1 MPSLSNIGQ
10 AETFL
15 LLPLALFAV
24 VTSITPGPNNILLT
38 ASGANFGFRRSVPHM
53 LGISAGFLSLIL
65 VTGVGLGAV
74 ILASDW
80 LHQGLKAIGALYLVW
95 LAWQLARAGSIE
107 NRSELRPMRFHEA
120 ALFQYVNPKAWMMAV
135 GAVAA
140 FTTPGGHYGME
151 VALIALV
158 FTLINLPCVSL
169 WALFGVG
176 IGRFLNDARART
188 VFNFT
193 MAGLTL
199 LSAVLLYI

>member
-1 MPSLSNIGQ
+1 MPSLSHIGQ

-80 LHQGLKAIGALYLVW
+80 LHQALKAIGALYLVW

-107 NRSELRPMRFHEA
+107 SRAELRPMRFHEA

-140 FTTPGGHYGME
+140 FTTPRGDYGIE

-188 VFNFT
+188 LFNFT

-199 LSAVLLYI
+199 LSAVLLYL

>member
-1 MPSLSNIGQ
+1 MPAP

-15 LLPLALFAV
+15 LIPLALFAL

-38 ASGANFGFRRSVPHM
+38 ASGANFGFRRTVPHM

-80 LHQGLKAIGALYLVW
+80 LHQALKAIGALYLVW
-95 LAWQLARAGSIE
+95 LAWQLARAGGIQSK
-107 NRSELRPMRFHEA
+107 SELRPMRFHEA

-140 FTTPGGHYGME
+140 FTTPGGNYGIE
-151 VALIALV
+151 IALIAII
-158 FTLINLPCVSL
+158 FTIINLPCVSL

-176 IGRFLNDARART
+176 IGRFLGHRRARL
-188 VFNFT
+188 VFNSS

>member
-1 MPSLSNIGQ
+1 MPVP

-15 LLPLALFAV
+15 LIPLILFAV

-38 ASGANFGFRRSVPHM
+38 ASGANFGFRRTVPHM
-53 LGISAGFLSLIL
+53 LGISAGFLSLIV
-65 VTGVGLGAV
+65 VTGLGLGAV

-80 LHQGLKAIGALYLVW
+80 LHQALKIVGALYLVW
-95 LAWQLARAGSIE
+95 LAWQLARAGGIE
-107 NRSELRPMRFHEA
+107 SMSKLRPMRFHEA

-140 FTTPGGHYGME
+140 FTTPGGHYGLE
-151 VALIALV
+151 IALIAV
-158 FTLINLPCVSL
+158 IFTIVNLPCVSL

-176 IGRFLNDARART
+176 LGRFLGDDRARLA
-188 VFNFT
+188 FNFT

-199 LSAVLLYI
+199 LSAVLLFI

>member
-1 MPSLSNIGQ
+1 MPLQ

-38 ASGANFGFRRSVPHM
+38 ASGATFGFRRTVPHM
-53 LGISAGFLSLIL
+53 LGINAGFLSLIL

-95 LAWQLARAGSIE
+95 LAWQLARAGGIE
-107 NRSELRPMRFHEA
+107 TRSERRPMRFVEA

-135 GAVAA
+135 GAIAA
-140 FTTPGGHYGME
+140 FTTPGGHYGLELAM
-151 VALIALV
+151 IATI
-158 FTLINLPCVSL
+158 FALINLPCVSL
-169 WALFGVG
+169 WVLFGVG
-176 IGRFLNDARART
+176 IGRFLNDARARRI
-188 VFNFT
+188 FNFT

-199 LSAVLLYI
+199 LSAVLLYL

>member
-1 MPSLSNIGQ
+1 MPVPDTFL

-15 LLPLALFAV
+15 LVPLALFAV

-38 ASGANFGFRRSVPHM
+38 ASGANFGFRRTVPHM
-53 LGISAGFLSLIL
+53 LGISAGFLSLIV
-65 VTGVGLGAV
+65 VTGIGLGAV

-80 LHQGLKAIGALYLVW
+80 LHQILKAVGALYLVW
-95 LAWQLARAGSIE
+95 LAWQLARAGGIQGM
-107 NRSELRPMRFHEA
+107 SELRPMRFYEA

-140 FTTPGGHYGME
+140 FTTPGGHYGVE
-151 VALIALV
+151 VALIALI
-158 FTLINLPCVSL
+158 FTVINLPCVSL

-176 IGRFLNDARART
+176 IGRFLNHRRARLI
-188 VFNFT
+188 FNFS

>member
-1 MPSLSNIGQ
+1 MPSLFNIGQ

-38 ASGANFGFRRSVPHM
+38 ASGANFGFRRTVPHM

-65 VTGVGLGAV
+65 VTGVGLGTV

-80 LHQGLKAIGALYLVW
+80 LHQALKAIGALYLIW
-95 LAWQLARAGSIE
+95 LAWQLARAGGIE
-107 NRSELRPMRFHEA
+107 SRAELRPMRFHEA

-140 FTTPGGHYGME
+140 FTTPGGHYGLE
-151 VALIALV
+151 VALIAAI

-176 IGRFLNDARART
+176 IGRYLSDARART
-188 VFNFT
+188 IFNFT

-199 LSAVLLYI
+199 LSAVLLYL